1 MSMRSF
7 TDTEGKEWQVFDVVP
22 RIEERRTYDRRLS
35 NSGPSASGDRRSN
48 DRRVT
53 VGRRSLLAG
62 LSSGWLCFEQSSGSE
77 RRRLMPIPAD
87 WRGCNDKT
95 LDGYCREA
103 REVRR
108 DSVSLGEFAGKVR
121 H

>member
-1 MSMRSF
+1 MSMRTF
-7 TDTEGKEWQVFDVVP
+7 MDAEGKEWQVFDVVP

-35 NSGPSASGDRRSN
+35 QPRNSVSDDRRGN

-53 VGRRSLLAG
+53 VGRRSPLAAVN
-62 LSSGWLCFEQSSGSE
+62 SGWLCFERAAGTE

-87 WRGCNDKT
+87 WRKCGDGT

-108 DSVSLGEFAGKVR
+108 DAVSLGEFAGR
-121 H
+121 DRR